1 MTLKLCQ
8 LIEYYVTGTFSWKN
22 HAEILHRKAVQD
34 PFLVLVNNPT
44 QPLQARN
51 FFKNQLL

>member
-34 PFLVLVNNPT
+34 PFLVLVNNPK